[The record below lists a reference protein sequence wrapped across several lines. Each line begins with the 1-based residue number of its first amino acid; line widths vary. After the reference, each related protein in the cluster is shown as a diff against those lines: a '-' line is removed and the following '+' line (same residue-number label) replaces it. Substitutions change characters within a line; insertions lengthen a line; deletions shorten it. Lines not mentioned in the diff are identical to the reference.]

1 MNYGVEICLRE
12 LLFEQECVIIPNFGG
27 FLSQYK
33 SAEIDHLQHLIYPPT
48 KTISFNRQLKNDDG
62 LLANTYSLLNNV
74 SFAEAAVIV
83 KNWATNFEENLK
95 KNESAVLPKIGTF
108 KWDKKTSTIA
118 FEFDETQNYLAES
131 YGLLPVNAVPIQR
144 NAPVL
149 SPIAPIVEMV
159 QKNEEDAGL
168 TAPFLN
174 NKKKKRDYSS
184 VVSFVAGVAFALALT
199 LPIFNIHAP
208 NLNLN
213 EANVF
218 SVFSKWFE
226 PKTIN
231 AEPIAFDNNAIPPVS
246 TDIKVGKPNF
256 VSEVKAEK
264 KAIVVANEVVPTA
277 ATIENSKYQI
287 VLGSFTKADNAEN
300 YVAKIK
306 SENVSL
312 NVVFYKKGTR
322 NYVAIP
328 AGNNEAE
335 ARKVLEKTKAD
346 YDCWLK
352 SN

>member
-1 MNYGVEICLRE
+1 MNYSVEICLRE

-33 SAEIDHLQHLIYPPT
+33 SAEIDHLQHLIYPPA
-48 KTISFNRQLKNDDG
+48 KTISFNRQLKNEDG
-62 LLANTYSLLNNV
+62 LLANTYSLLNKV
-74 SFAEAAVIV
+74 SFSEAAAIV
-83 KNWATNFEENLK
+83 KNWAAAFEEKLK
-95 KNESAVLPKIGTF
+95 KEEYAVLPKIGTF
-108 KWDKKTSTIA
+108 KWDKKTNTIA

-131 YGLLPVNAVPIQR
+131 YGLLPVNAVPILR

-149 SPIAPIVEMV
+149 SPVAPIVEMV
-159 QKNEEDAGL
+159 QKNEQDAGL
-168 TAPFLN
+168 NAPFLKE
-174 NKKKKRDYSS
+174 KKKKRDYSS

-218 SVFSKWFE
+218 SVFSKWFA
-226 PKTIN
+226 PNPIN
-231 AEPIAFDNNAIPPVS
+231 AEPIAFDNNAIPPIS
-246 TDIKVGKPNF
+246 TDIKMGKPNF
-256 VSEVKAEK
+256 VSEIKTEK
-264 KAIVVANEVVPTA
+264 TVVENKVLPTVSS
-277 ATIENSKYQI
+277 IENSHYQI
-287 VLGSFTKADNAEN
+287 VLGSFAKASNAEN
-300 YVAKIK
+300 YVTQIK
-306 SENVSL
+306 GKNASL
-312 NVVFYKKGTR
+312 NVVQYKSGTR

-335 ARKVLEKTKAD
+335 ARKLLEETKAT